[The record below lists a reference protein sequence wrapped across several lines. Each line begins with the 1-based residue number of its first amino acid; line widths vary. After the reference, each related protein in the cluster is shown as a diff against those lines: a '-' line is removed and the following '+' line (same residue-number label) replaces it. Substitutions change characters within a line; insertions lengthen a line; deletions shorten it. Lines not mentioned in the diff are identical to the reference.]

1 MPTANRP
8 LTPLDLSVLLFAASA
23 LLGVI
28 PSYDPRLSV
37 ATLLAIL
44 GSVALYRVVEGCGH
58 SWEALEGVGLLA
70 LLVSAAFGAY
80 LVGQYGHLGFAKG
93 GFVVQVG
100 RATTLLPDLQLFRPH
115 PNAAAAFL
123 EGAVPLGIALALSV
137 RRVAPKAI
145 LALASLVVLYALLL
159 TASRGS
165 WASLAATAGIAAV
178 LLLFRRLPRQAA
190 VVAVALGVAAA
201 AAGLFALAA
210 VGGEGLPPLASTFD
224 RALDRGR
231 LFRNSLY
238 LAGDHAFTGIGLG
251 ETFAMVYSRYS
262 LLIQV
267 PFLTYA
273 HNLPLSIW
281 LGQGLLGLI
290 AFGGIVVSFYL
301 MVYRTLRRGRPRP
314 LFHGAWL
321 GATASLLH
329 GLTDAPQY
337 AAGSNWV
344 MPALFVSIALAAG
357 AARLALADSDVLDS
371 VRPRPAVGAFALG
384 AALALAC
391 MVIAFNQPLRALWHT
406 NLGAIEEAR
415 AELAPDLAEGRRA
428 ELRADA
434 EAEYRRALAIDA
446 SSSNASRRLGN
457 LLVKLDRFDEAVPLL
472 EAAFRREPGNPATL
486 KGLGLAYVW
495 VGRTEDAARL
505 FLALDDAPEMR
516 EELITWGWYR
526 GEQGQPLLSAYAYET
541 AYAMDLDGARPEDL
555 LQIADAFRA
564 AGRLEA
570 ARGHYLRALALA
582 PNHERALRALREID
596 R

>member
-1 MPTANRP
+1 M
-8 LTPLDLSVLLFAASA
+8 LLFAASA

-44 GSVALYRVVEGCGH
+44 GSVALYMVVEGRDR
-58 SWEALEGVGLLA
+58 SREALESVGLLA
-70 LLVSAAFGAY
+70 MLVWAAFGAY

-93 GFVVQVG
+93 GFVVQAG
-100 RATTLLPDLQLFRPH
+100 RATTLLPDLHLFRPD

-123 EGAVPLGIALALSV
+123 EGAVPLGVALALSA
-137 RRVAPKAI
+137 RRFAPRAI
-145 LALASLVVLYALLL
+145 LALASLIVLYALLL
-159 TASRGS
+159 TASRGA
-165 WASLAATAGIAAV
+165 WASLAATGGIAAAM
-178 LLLFRRLPRQAA
+178 LFRRLSRRAA
-190 VVAVALGVAAA
+190 VVAVVLGVAAVA
-201 AAGLFALAA
+201 TGLFAILAA
-210 VGGEGLPPLASTFD
+210 GGEELSPLASTFD

-290 AFGGIVVSFYL
+290 AFGGIVASFYL

-344 MPALFVSIALAAG
+344 TPALFVSMALAAG
-357 AARLALADSDVLDS
+357 AARLALADSDLLDPA
-371 VRPRPAVGAFALG
+371 RPRPAVGAFALG
-384 AALALAC
+384 AVLALAC
-391 MVIAFNQPLRALWHT
+391 MAIGFNQPLRALWHT

-415 AELAPDLAEGRRA
+415 AELAPHLAEGQRA
-428 ELRADA
+428 ELRASA
-434 EAEYRRALAIDA
+434 EAEYRRALSIDA
-446 SSSNASRRLGN
+446 SSPNASRRLGN

-472 EAAFRREPGNPATL
+472 ETALRREPGKPATL

-495 VGRTEDAARL
+495 VGRTEEAARL
-505 FLALDDAPEMR
+505 FLALDDPPEMR
-516 EELITWGWYR
+516 EELITWGWFR
-526 GEQGQPLLSAYAYET
+526 GERGEHLLSAYAYET
-541 AYAMDLDGARPEDL
+541 AYAMDLGGARADDL
-555 LQIADAFRA
+555 LRIADAFRA
-564 AGRLEA
+564 AGRLDA
-570 ARGHYLRALALA
+570 ARGHYLRALALEPA
-582 PNHERALRALREID
+582 DERALRALGEID